1 MSRNFA
7 RGFANKRGFPANS
20 GGNVPACEGA
30 HRSRLDMCR
39 RLSMARET
47 GVNITSVG
55 SGVSFLTWPRLAYDR
70 PFRARLFF

>member
-30 HRSRLDMCR
+30 YLAHLDMCR

-47 GVNITSVG
+47 GVIIKPMDS
-55 SGVSFLTWPRLAYDR
+55 SEPSLTWPRLAYGR
-70 PFRARLFF
+70 PFRPRFFF